1 MIGLPELRPSS
12 EAGVA
17 RVHQSTGSDE
27 HRRGVRVLVHAAEG
41 AGHISNASF
50 FLLITHTL
58 IRSLNWIV
66 NLESTTLACPHLP
79 DTL

>member
-17 RVHQSTGSDE
+17 REHQSTGSDE

-41 AGHISNASF
+41 AGHILCWKSF
-50 FLLITHTL
+50 RMSLFSFSVNHTKFNPKPKL
-58 IRSLNWIV
+58 DRQ
-66 NLESTTLACPHLP
+66 P
-79 DTL
+79 